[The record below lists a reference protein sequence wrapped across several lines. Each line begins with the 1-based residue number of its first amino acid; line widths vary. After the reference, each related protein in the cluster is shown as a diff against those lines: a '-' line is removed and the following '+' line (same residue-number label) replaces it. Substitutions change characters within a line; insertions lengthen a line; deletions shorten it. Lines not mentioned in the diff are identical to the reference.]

1 MIMDYRHIEYMC
13 SYCGM
18 RKIRGKEA
26 GRPEPG
32 KCPRKKGDKPHSWR
46 INRKL

>member
-1 MIMDYRHIEYMC
+1 MEYKQIEYMC
-13 SYCGM
+13 IYCGM
-18 RKIRGKEA
+18 RKVKGKNA

-32 KCPRKKGDKPHSWR
+32 RCSRRQGDKPHSWR